1 MGSVSE
7 VVDRSPEELAGGAIS
22 LARYR
27 GGETRDLVRAVNES
41 LDHLRPWMPWA
52 TTHCTEND
60 LDEFVRR
67 SINEWQRGTNFNYWI
82 REESTGQLVGS
93 VGLHLR
99 LGPEA
104 IEIGYW
110 VHVDW
115 TGRGYAAAAAQAL
128 TTAGLGMSDIERVEI
143 HCDEANRASAAVPR
157 RLGYRLDRI
166 EDDQIEAPG
175 EVGRNMVWIMNGESW
190 SRQ

>member
-1 MGSVSE
+1 
-7 VVDRSPEELAGGAIS
+7 
-22 LARYR
+22 
-27 GGETRDLVRAVNES
+27 
-41 LDHLRPWMPWA
+41 MPWA